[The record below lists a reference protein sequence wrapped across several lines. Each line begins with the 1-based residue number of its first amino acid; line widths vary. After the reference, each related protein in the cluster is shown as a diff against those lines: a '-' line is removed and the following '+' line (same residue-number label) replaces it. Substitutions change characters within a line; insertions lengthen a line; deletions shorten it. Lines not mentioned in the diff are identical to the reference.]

1 MVAPCLLRV
10 PCLHF
15 FAPQGWTPAGFTGLM
30 RLMRLFDGAAMA
42 DINGQNK
49 GIGEQIP
56 SFSRFIA
63 EKARSLFKLN
73 DHGNSW
79 IT

>member
-1 MVAPCLLRV
+1 
-10 PCLHF
+10 
-15 FAPQGWTPAGFTGLM
+15 M

-63 EKARSLFKLN
+63 EKARSLFKLD